1 MTRSVS
7 TTFKQAVAAQETGE
21 AFLVLLTIS
30 HADLAAPIRV
40 SSDAVNTT
48 SRGETYVAFPF
59 DLSLPDDNQSSAPR
73 ARLTIDNV
81 DRQIVEAIR
90 QIQSPPT
97 VQLVV
102 VLSSDPD
109 TVEAEFPAFK
119 LRSVEV
125 DILTVRGDL
134 TIELFEDEPYPAGS
148 FVPSAF
154 PGLF

>member
-59 DLSLPDDNQSSAPR
+59 DLALPDDNRSSAPR

-81 DRQIVEAIR
+81 DRQIVEAMR
-90 QIQSPPT
+90 LIQSPPT
-97 VQLVV
+97 VLMEV
-102 VLSSDPD
+102 VLASDPD